1 MYRLRQ
7 WDEIQRVRPA
17 SEAADVSGG
26 RDAEIFLKQLIGS
39 SHAFKDGLIL
49 AGRRI
54 PSRRQGRRREIDLI
68 VCTPRMIH
76 LIEVKNW
83 SGKLEVHQGHW
94 RQNRRSGDVVD
105 HGDLLKTNR
114 QKQDAVVEYLHDR
127 GVAIDDA
134 LIRDHIV
141 SEIIFMNRR
150 LELDSAIEAMPEI
163 ITRRELDKYLGRQP
177 RSAVR
182 RADVLHLARALPVDR
197 IETCG

>member
-1 MYRLRQ
+1 M
-7 WDEIQRVRPA
+7 
-17 SEAADVSGG
+17 AA
-26 RDAEIFLKQLIGS
+26 EPPQ
-39 SHAFKDGLIL
+39 
-49 AGRRI
+49 
-54 PSRRQGRRREIDLI
+54 RRRRR
-68 VCTPRMIH
+68 P
-76 LIEVKNW
+76 
-83 SGKLEVHQGHW
+83 W
-94 RQNRRSGDVVD
+94 R
-105 HGDLLKTNR
+105 LLKTNL

-177 RSAVR
+177 RQRAR